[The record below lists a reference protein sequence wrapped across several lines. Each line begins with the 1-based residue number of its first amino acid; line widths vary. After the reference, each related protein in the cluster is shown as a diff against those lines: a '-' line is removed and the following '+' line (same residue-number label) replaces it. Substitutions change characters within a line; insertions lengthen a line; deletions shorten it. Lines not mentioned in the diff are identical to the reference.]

1 MAAPSQQPGVE
12 RLFEAGRGAWPSL
25 RLSLE
30 EYAGLVGPALDEG
43 LVGDV
48 AGDLYLACAC
58 RLGRPEALA
67 AFEHGL
73 MTQVPAYLSRLE
85 GAASL
90 VEEVRQLLRI
100 RLFVAPPGA
109 DPKIAEYRGRGP
121 LGAWVRVVAI
131 NLALELKRS
140 ARGTTPID
148 DEAEALPQLVTTPNP
163 ELDFLR
169 VRYGEA
175 FRQAFAG
182 ALAALPARERTL
194 LKLHLVH
201 GLSIDK
207 IGRIYQVHRS
217 SAARWLVEVREA
229 LYQGTRE
236 RVLAGLALAPAELDS
251 LLALLRSEL
260 DVSVRRLLASDDAPL
275 QVQGAQEVES

>member
-12 RLFEAGRGAWPSL
+12 RLYERGRAAWPAL

-30 EYAGLVGPALDEG
+30 EYARLVGPSLADG
-43 LVGDV
+43 LAGDV

-58 RLGRPEALA
+58 RLGRPDALA
-67 AFEHGL
+67 AFEREL

-85 GAASL
+85 GAAPL

-100 RLFVAPPGA
+100 RLFVAPPGV

-131 NLALELKRS
+131 NLALELKRGG
-140 ARGTTPID
+140 RGTTALE
-148 DEAEALPQLVTTPNP
+148 DEAEVLPQLVTTPNP

-182 ALAALPARERTL
+182 ALAALSARERTL

-236 RVLAGLALAPAELDS
+236 RLLSGLALAPAELDS
-251 LLALLRSEL
+251 LLALLRSEM
-260 DVSVRRLLASDDAPL
+260 DVSVRRLLASDVAPL
-275 QVQGAQEVES
+275 DVEPGEVES